1 MHSKRADFANFFGLS
16 CSFNVV
22 FKLSTYLLSFIL
34 LKQDFV
40 KVECYIHYYVDV
52 FRRIFPTLQFSLEG
66 LEKNRFYT
74 VCVDMLQVGISQWK
88 YQSSRWIPTGKAQ
101 RQLPSKLRSRITTNT
116 VDFAI
121 FGTPPSMAV
130 MLRLVQWIIKYESA
144 VCIGLHVSVPTSAK
158 RQNVQLGSVYQKLQ
172 KTLRRK

>member
-101 RQLPSKLRSRITTNT
+101 RQLPSKSRSRITTNNVYNHRFCDIWYIT
-116 VDFAI
+116 FDGCHVT
-121 FGTPPSMAV
+121 FGTV
-130 MLRLVQWIIKYESA
+130 NHKILRAQSVYI
-144 VCIGLHVSVPTSAK
+144 HVSVPTEA
-158 RQNVQLGSVYQKLQ
+158 QNGRTYS
-172 KTLRRK
+172 